1 MVVGFAL
8 KDFAEDAERGEV
20 TCPGGQTSKSHFLD
34 DRKETTTPQYA
45 SIRREHLSVER
56 KLGEVVNRHGG
67 RRARCR
73 GHGRVLI
80 QQLTACMATN
90 VKRLVRLLCAPIE
103 AAYSPT

>member
-1 MVVGFAL
+1 MVC
-8 KDFAEDAERGEV
+8 KSDYQAEHRRAREK
-20 TCPGGQTSKSHFLD
+20 TA
-34 DRKETTTPQYA
+34 TPQYA

-56 KLGEVVNRHGG
+56 KLGEVVNRHSD

-90 VKRLVRLLCAPIE
+90 VKRLVRLLGAPIE